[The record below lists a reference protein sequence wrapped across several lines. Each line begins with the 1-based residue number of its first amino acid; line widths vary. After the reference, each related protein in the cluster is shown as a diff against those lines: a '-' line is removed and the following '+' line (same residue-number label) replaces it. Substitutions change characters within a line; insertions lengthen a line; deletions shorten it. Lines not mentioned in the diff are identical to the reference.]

1 MVNIST
7 AVRATAPL
15 TVGHQVDLPA
25 EVGDGPGEVVVDIL
39 LLVSETPA
47 RCLYGRFLH
56 SRVLCVRLISHGLT
70 VNLLCKD
77 TI

>member
-1 MVNIST
+1 MVNITAREST
-7 AVRATAPL
+7 PL
-15 TVGHQVDLPA
+15 TIGHQVNLPA
-25 EVGDGPGEVVVDIL
+25 EVGDGPGEVVMDVL

-47 RCLYGRFLH
+47 CCLYGRFLH
-56 SRVLCVRLISHGLT
+56 SRVFSVRLISHGLT